1 VVVTNQAV
9 AVVDTLEETVVDTK
23 VVEEDMAEV
32 SIENM
37 ESIDRS
43 FTDHQINQVVTK
55 VATNSR

>member
-1 VVVTNQAV
+1 MVTNQAV

>member
-1 VVVTNQAV
+1 MVVTNQAV